1 MASVD
6 ITWDQPRYSGYSILN
21 TLNPAVCWQEP
32 QVHPFFHAF
41 EVEIYREEED
51 RWLNLGETTKNYIG
65 VDTAE
70 FDIFSS
76 YQIRIATIGINRER
90 SAWSYSGR
98 FISSP
103 LRLDFTTNNTVTLP
117 DGRTVQNQR
126 LLFLLF

>member
-6 ITWDQPRYSGYSILN
+6 ITWERPRYSGYSILN
-21 TLNPAVCWQEP
+21 AINPAVCWQEP
-32 QVHPFFHAF
+32 QVNPFFRSFA
-41 EVEIYREEED
+41 VEMYRQEED
-51 RWLNLGETTKNYIG
+51 RWVNLGETSKDYIAID
-65 VDTAE
+65 VAE

-76 YQIRIATIGINRER
+76 YQIRIATIGVNRER
-90 SAWSYSGR
+90 SAWSYSRR

-103 LRLDFTTNNTVTLP
+103 LRFDFTTNNTVTLP

>member
-6 ITWDQPRYSGYSILN
+6 VTWNQPRYSGYSILN
-21 TLNPAVCWQEP
+21 TINPAVCWQEP
-32 QVHPFFHAF
+32 QVHPFFRAF
-41 EVEIYREEED
+41 DVQMYREEED
-51 RWLNLGETTKNYIG
+51 RWVELGETSKNYIG
-65 VDTAE
+65 IETGE

-76 YQIRIATIGINRER
+76 YQLRIATIGINRQR
-90 SAWSYSGR
+90 SAWSYSRR

-103 LRLDFTTNNTVTLP
+103 LRFDFTTNDTVILP

>member
-6 ITWDQPRYSGYSILN
+6 ITWERPRYSGYSILN
-21 TLNPAVCWQEP
+21 AINPAVCWQEP
-32 QVHPFFHAF
+32 QVNPFFRSFA
-41 EVEIYREEED
+41 VEMYRQEED
-51 RWLNLGETTKNYIG
+51 RWVNLGETSKDYIG
-65 VDTAE
+65 IDAAE

-76 YQIRIATIGINRER
+76 YQIRIATIGVNRER

-103 LRLDFTTNNTVTLP
+103 LRFDFTTNNTVTLP

>member
-6 ITWDQPRYSGYSILN
+6 ITWNQPRYSGYSILN
-21 TLNPAVCWQEP
+21 AINPAVCWQEP
-32 QVHPFFHAF
+32 QVHAFFRAF
-41 EVEIYREEED
+41 EVEMYREEEE
-51 RWLNLGETTKNYIG
+51 RWVKLGETSKNYIG
-65 VDTAE
+65 IDAAE

-90 SAWSYSGR
+90 SAWSYSRR
-98 FISSP
+98 FISSA
-103 LRLDFTTNNTVTLP
+103 LRFDFTTNNTVTLP

>member
-6 ITWDQPRYSGYSILN
+6 VTWNQPRYSGYSILN
-21 TLNPAVCWQEP
+21 TINPAVCWQEP
-32 QVHPFFHAF
+32 QVHPFFRAF
-41 EVEIYREEED
+41 DVQMYRQEED
-51 RWLNLGETTKNYIG
+51 RWVELGETSKNYIG
-65 VDTAE
+65 IETGE

-76 YQIRIATIGINRER
+76 YQLRIATIGINRER
-90 SAWSYSGR
+90 SAWSYSRR

-103 LRLDFTTNNTVTLP
+103 LRFDFTANDTVILP

>member
-6 ITWDQPRYSGYSILN
+6 VTWNQPRYSGYSILN
-21 TLNPAVCWQEP
+21 TINPAVCWQEP
-32 QVHPFFHAF
+32 QVHPFFRAF
-41 EVEIYREEED
+41 DVEMYREEED
-51 RWLNLGETTKNYIG
+51 RWVELGETSKNYIG
-65 VDTAE
+65 IETGE

-76 YQIRIATIGINRER
+76 YQLRIATIGINRER
-90 SAWSYSGR
+90 SAWSYSRR

-103 LRLDFTTNNTVTLP
+103 LRFDFTTNDTVILP

>member
-1 MASVD
+1 MAFVD

-21 TLNPAVCWQEP
+21 AINPAVCWQEP
-32 QVHPFFHAF
+32 QVHPFFRTFA
-41 EVEIYREEED
+41 VEMYREEED
-51 RWLNLGETTKNYIG
+51 RWVNLGETSKNYIG

-70 FDIFSS
+70 FDVFSS

-90 SAWSYSGR
+90 SAWSYSIR
-98 FISSP
+98 FISSA
-103 LRLDFTTNNTVTLP
+103 LRFDFTTNNTVTLP

>member
-21 TLNPAVCWQEP
+21 TINPAVCWHEP
-32 QVHPFFHAF
+32 QVHPFFRAF
-41 EVEIYREEED
+41 AVEMYREEED
-51 RWLNLGETTKNYIG
+51 RWVNLGETSKNYIG
-65 VDTAE
+65 VDGAE

-90 SAWSYSGR
+90 SAWSYSTR
-98 FISSP
+98 FISSA
-103 LRLDFTTNNTVTLP
+103 LRFDFTTNNTVTLP

>member
-6 ITWDQPRYSGYSILN
+6 VTWNQPRYSGYSILN
-21 TLNPAVCWQEP
+21 TINPAVCWQEP
-32 QVHPFFHAF
+32 QVHPFFRAF
-41 EVEIYREEED
+41 DVQMYREEED
-51 RWLNLGETTKNYIG
+51 RWVELGETSKNYIG
-65 VDTAE
+65 IETGE

-76 YQIRIATIGINRER
+76 YQLRIATIGINRER
-90 SAWSYSGR
+90 SAWSYSRR

-103 LRLDFTTNNTVTLP
+103 LRFDFTANDTVILP

>member
-6 ITWDQPRYSGYSILN
+6 IAWERPRYSGYSILN
-21 TLNPAVCWQEP
+21 AINPAVCWQEP
-32 QVHPFFHAF
+32 QVNPFFRSFA
-41 EVEIYREEED
+41 VEMYRQEED
-51 RWLNLGETTKNYIG
+51 RWVNLGETSKDYIAID
-65 VDTAE
+65 VAE

-76 YQIRIATIGINRER
+76 YQIRIATIGVNRER
-90 SAWSYSGR
+90 SAWSYSRR

-103 LRLDFTTNNTVTLP
+103 LRFDFTTNNTVTLP

>member
-6 ITWDQPRYSGYSILN
+6 VTWNQPRYSGYSILN
-21 TLNPAVCWQEP
+21 TINPAVCWQEP
-32 QVHPFFHAF
+32 QVHPFFRAF
-41 EVEIYREEED
+41 DVQMYRSEED
-51 RWLNLGETTKNYIG
+51 RWVELGETSKNYIG
-65 VDTAE
+65 IETGE

-76 YQIRIATIGINRER
+76 YQLRIATIGINRER
-90 SAWSYSGR
+90 SAWSYSRR

-103 LRLDFTTNNTVTLP
+103 LRFDFTTNDTVILP

>member
-6 ITWDQPRYSGYSILN
+6 VTWNQPRYSGYSILN
-21 TLNPAVCWQEP
+21 TINPAVCWQEP
-32 QVHPFFHAF
+32 QVHPFFRAF
-41 EVEIYREEED
+41 EVEMYRNEED
-51 RWLNLGETTKNYIG
+51 RWVGLGETSKNYIG
-65 VDTAE
+65 VETGE

-76 YQIRIATIGINRER
+76 YQLRIATIGINRER
-90 SAWSYSGR
+90 SAWSYSRR

-103 LRLDFTTNNTVTLP
+103 LRFDFTANDTVILP

>member
-6 ITWDQPRYSGYSILN
+6 ITWERPRYSGYTILN
-21 TLNPAVCWQEP
+21 AINPAVCWQEP
-32 QVHPFFHAF
+32 QVNPFFRSFA
-41 EVEIYREEED
+41 VEMYRQEED
-51 RWLNLGETTKNYIG
+51 RWVNLGETSKDYIG
-65 VDTAE
+65 IDTAE

-90 SAWSYSGR
+90 SAWSYSRR

>member
-6 ITWDQPRYSGYSILN
+6 VTWNQPRYSGYSILN
-21 TLNPAVCWQEP
+21 TINPAVCWQEP
-32 QVHPFFHAF
+32 QVHPFFRAF
-41 EVEIYREEED
+41 DVQMYREEED
-51 RWLNLGETTKNYIG
+51 RWVELGETSKNYIG
-65 VDTAE
+65 IETGE

-76 YQIRIATIGINRER
+76 YQLRIATIGINRER
-90 SAWSYSGR
+90 SAWSYSRR

-103 LRLDFTTNNTVTLP
+103 LRFDFTTNDTVILP

>member
-6 ITWDQPRYSGYSILN
+6 VTWNQPRYSGYSILN
-21 TLNPAVCWQEP
+21 TINPAVCWQEP
-32 QVHPFFHAF
+32 QVHPFFRAF
-41 EVEIYREEED
+41 DVEMYRSEED
-51 RWLNLGETTKNYIG
+51 RWVELGETSKNYIG
-65 VDTAE
+65 IETGE

-76 YQIRIATIGINRER
+76 YQLRIATIGINRER
-90 SAWSYSGR
+90 SAWSYSRR

-103 LRLDFTTNNTVTLP
+103 LRFDFTTNDTVILP

>member
-1 MASVD
+1 MPSVD
-6 ITWDQPRYSGYSILN
+6 VTWDQPRYSGYSVLN
-21 TLNPAVCWQEP
+21 AINPAVCWQEP
-32 QVHPFFHAF
+32 QVHPFFRSF
-41 EVEIYREEED
+41 SVEMYREEED
-51 RWLNLGETTKNYIG
+51 RWVDLGETSKNYIG
-65 VDTAE
+65 IDTEE

-90 SAWSYSGR
+90 SAYSYSRR

-103 LRLDFTTNNTVTLP
+103 LRFDFNTNDTVTLP

>member
-6 ITWDQPRYSGYSILN
+6 VTWNQPRYSGYSILN
-21 TLNPAVCWQEP
+21 TINPAVCWQEP
-32 QVHPFFHAF
+32 QVHPFFRAF
-41 EVEIYREEED
+41 DVEMYREEED
-51 RWLNLGETTKNYIG
+51 RWVGLGETSKNYIG
-65 VDTAE
+65 IETGE

-76 YQIRIATIGINRER
+76 YQLRIATIGINRER
-90 SAWSYSGR
+90 SAWSYSRR

-103 LRLDFTTNNTVTLP
+103 LRFDFTTNDTVILP